1 MKFKQ
6 SNDHLMLKTK
16 LMFTDKH
23 KLMGLLLNRYVTMTR
38 STTAET
44 ALAEYVFDDIEAQS
58 LTILSVCV
66 MSGKRSPVASLLGV
80 IASALLKKNLD
91 SGKVMAT
98 YHCVAEFMY
107 SAPEIF
113 IRSTAFFG
121 GEKIQSIFYDE
132 SEAEKKLFQLPSIGN
147 PTKQHKALG
156 RFKWEITNTEAI
168 DKLNNVPM
176 TVLDFEEQAV
186 PPEGTEDRVKH
197 DIRAALRPHLAKEN
211 TKLFFNWNSDYRG
224 RMYASG
230 YHFNTQGDEYE
241 KNIMVF
247 HEPYKYTNRDEYQE
261 AEYQIQLAIAV
272 AFGKDKLTDEEKME
286 WFAKEDESNLANLDW
301 TKAKEPTYARA
312 QLASLRMLR
321 ATDSTNIPIE
331 LDATCSQRQI
341 VSVLTGSLK
350 TAMTCNVITDN
361 SHIQDAYGLVA
372 KEMSAISG
380 LKFDRTQIK
389 QSDMISGYG
398 AGRKKVIETLK
409 EDLKDYYFD
418 GVADIFYKASD
429 IVDPMA
435 SKIKDIFQGLWD
447 DSRTHWTWTLP
458 DGFKVQMYTEEARQ
472 ITVNPFGFGEISV
485 IAHMIMPT
493 SKNTALGVNVIH
505 SVDAYIC
512 RQMVVR
518 CPFDIITIHDGYR
531 CLPHHAPE
539 MKRIYN
545 EILAEITDS
554 TLLEDIIEELVGIRI
569 ELKKEFQGHH
579 VMHSEYSL
587 S

>member
-16 LMFTDKH
+16 LLYSDNH
-23 KLMGLLLNRYVTMTR
+23 KLMTLLLQRYLDMPR

-44 ALAEYVFDDIEAQS
+44 ALAKYVFDDAEAQA

-66 MSGKRSPVASLLGV
+66 VSGKRSPVASLLGM
-80 IASALLKKNLD
+80 ISSALLKKNLD

-107 SAPEIF
+107 SAPEVF
-113 IRSTAFFG
+113 IRTTAFFG
-121 GEKIQSIFYDE
+121 GEKIQSIFFDTA
-132 SEAEKKLFQLPSIGN
+132 EAEKKLFQLPSMDK
-147 PTKQHKALG
+147 PTKSHKALG

-168 DKLNNVPM
+168 DKLNRIPM
-176 TVLDFEEQAV
+176 VVLDFDEQFV
-186 PPEGTEDRVKH
+186 PPEGSEDRIKY
-197 DIRAALRPHLAKEN
+197 DIRSKLRPYLASEN

-224 RMYASG
+224 RMYSSG
-230 YHFNTQGDEYE
+230 YHFNTMGDEYE
-241 KNIMVF
+241 KNIMAF
-247 HEPYKYTNRDEYQE
+247 HAPHIYTDRNDYQE

-272 AFGKDKLTDEEKME
+272 AFGKDKITDELKME
-286 WFAKEDESNLANLDW
+286 WFAKEDESDLANLDW

-312 QLASLRMLR
+312 QLESLRLLR
-321 ATDSTNIPIE
+321 TTDRTNIPIE
-331 LDATCSQRQI
+331 LDASCSQRQI

-372 KEMSAISG
+372 KEMSKLSG
-380 LKFDRTQIK
+380 LKFNRAQIK

-398 AGRKKVIETLK
+398 AGREKVTETLK
-409 EDLKDYYFD
+409 EDLKEYYFD

-435 SKIKDIFQGLWD
+435 SRIKETFQSLWD
-447 DSRTHWTWTLP
+447 DTRTHWEWTLP

-472 ITVNPFGFGEISV
+472 ITVNPFGCGEINV

-493 SKNTALGVNVIH
+493 SKNTALGVNIIH

-531 CLPHHAPE
+531 CLPHNAPA

-554 TLLEDIIEELVGIRI
+554 TLLEDIIEEITGIRV
-569 ELKKEFQGHH
+569 ELKKEFQGKH
-579 VMHSEYSL
+579 VMNSEYSL